1 MEDCRPS
8 TSQLLFL
15 SQSSVLSLERMKRDY
30 PDRPIL
36 GVGAVILD
44 GERFVLV
51 QRGSEPHKN
60 EWSVPGGM
68 LESGESL
75 RDAVVREA
83 REETSLKVVPL
94 AIVEVFERIIR
105 DESGEVQFHY
115 VILDYLCRLQ
125 DGSLRAGADAL
136 DARWLRLDDLG
147 SLSVANGT
155 LGVLKKALAAAK
167 KQ

>member
-1 MEDCRPS
+1 
-8 TSQLLFL
+8 
-15 SQSSVLSLERMKRDY
+15 MKRDY

-36 GVGAVILD
+36 GVGAVILN

-83 REETSLKVVPL
+83 REETSLEVEPVAL
-94 AIVEVFERIIR
+94 VEVFERVIR
-105 DESGEVQFHY
+105 DDCGEIRFHY
-115 VILDYLCRLQ
+115 VILDYLCRSQAGTL
-125 DGSLRAGADAL
+125 SAGADAL
-136 DARWLRLDDLG
+136 DARWLRLDDLS
-147 SLSVANGT
+147 SLSIADGT

-167 KQ
+167 KH